1 MKGGG
6 IDTSTFPRAEQLKL
20 SHVVVWNSNSHVEPP
35 EEIHGL
41 IYFVDANYRIRIQEV
56 MNSLSGYSSVLK
68 ERPGSLILNFT
79 GRLY

>member
-56 MNSLSGYSSVLK
+56 MNLLSGYSSVLK
-68 ERPGSLILNFT
+68 ERPGSLIWNFS

>member
-20 SHVVVWNSNSHVEPP
+20 SHVVVWNSNSHVGPP

-56 MNSLSGYSSVLK
+56 MNLLSGYSSVLK
-68 ERPGSLILNFT
+68 GTAN
-79 GRLY
+79 